1 LFDQLDTKFDGKSYI
16 KADFV
21 NKDITNELINH
32 LYSQVAILNKTSAT
46 GSPTGKAQTHF
57 ILPASPQFW
66 LDPKLKGIYTYT
78 ISQQTF

>member
-1 LFDQLDTKFDGKSYI
+1 MVY
-16 KADFV
+16 
-21 NKDITNELINH
+21 N